1 MLCRVYMIVLWKPRT
16 WDSSQKQELSPSH
29 NCKLPPMNF
38 MYCHHMEISKGNN
51 LVTLYLH
58 YNGLWLVFNF
68 IYTNL
73 NQRQPRLMKLCL
85 LYKAIEATLKLSSRM
100 KSQEAIKENQVI
112 YSSFINFLFFIIFKF
127 TEYSLYNFRYASYYT
142 VNCAFYQ
149 TTILDSLYC
158 KTIQYSLVSSSFCGP
173 FLCDF
178 SYGCMCDY
186 RDFETVLYFDCFCE
200 I

>member
-1 MLCRVYMIVLWKPRT
+1 M
-16 WDSSQKQELSPSH
+16 
-29 NCKLPPMNF
+29 
-38 MYCHHMEISKGNN
+38 
-51 LVTLYLH
+51 
-58 YNGLWLVFNF
+58 
-68 IYTNL
+68 
-73 NQRQPRLMKLCL
+73 
-85 LYKAIEATLKLSSRM
+85 
-100 KSQEAIKENQVI
+100 I

-200 I
+200 IWLCFICFHYIMLISSSTLAGPTLADFCIKRYFLSHLSLIFIHLFIMHKLIKPSDISHI